1 MTFPNGLQD
10 DLELTQ
16 HKFLG
21 SSDVGCNYLGRLRND
36 DTSSVAVTGCLDK
49 VGDIM
54 EITLLS
60 KNNINKMYKVDFFG
74 NAEILENPFE
84 HGGIRKIYNSI
95 SLQVKIIYY
104 YNVLNRWEYTFLIN
118 LF

>member
-1 MTFPNGLQD
+1 MTFPNGVQD
-10 DLELTQ
+10 ELKLRQ
-16 HKFLG
+16 YKFPG
-21 SSDVGCNYLGRLRND
+21 ASDAGCNYLGRLRND
-36 DTSSVAVTGCLDK
+36 DTSSVAVTGCLEK
-49 VGDIM
+49 AGDIM

-95 SLQVKIIYY
+95 SLQVKI
-104 YNVLNRWEYTFLIN
+104 LL
-118 LF
+118 